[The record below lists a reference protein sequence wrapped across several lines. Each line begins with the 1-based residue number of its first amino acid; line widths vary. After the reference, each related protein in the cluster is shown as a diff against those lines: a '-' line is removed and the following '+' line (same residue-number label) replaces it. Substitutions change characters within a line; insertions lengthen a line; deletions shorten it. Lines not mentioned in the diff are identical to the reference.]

1 MKVAVSVEVSVIV
14 PVYNAEAYLE
24 RCIASLRAQ
33 TLEACEFIFVN
44 DGSTDG
50 SRRIIE
56 RHAELDDRI
65 VLIDRPNRGV
75 SEARNAGLEAAVGRY
90 VGFVDADDEV
100 APEWFETLRDA
111 AERHGCDAVIAEF
124 AEGETGRPASYPFP
138 AGILL
143 DRARIRTHLLP
154 YFVESDRCNSVCNK
168 LYRLDAVRRS
178 GASFP
183 SGVAL
188 GEDGWFNMLFF
199 AGAESAVYLN
209 YCGYRYRET
218 AGSATRR
225 WLDRDYF
232 ARALEVYH
240 SELPPIYAELLDERE
255 LEIRRSAK
263 LIRSVLAYIYVY
275 SRPSVGLAPVERIR
289 TVRRMIGHPD
299 VRRALDVY
307 RAAFGGA
314 AGRYERIMLEL
325 MKRRSALGLYCAVTW
340 SRLRSGE

>member
-1 MKVAVSVEVSVIV
+1 VEVSVIV
-14 PVYNAEAYLE
+14 PVYNAEAHLE
-24 RCIASLRAQ
+24 SCIASLRAQ

-56 RHAELDDRI
+56 RHAGLDDRI
-65 VLIDRPNRGV
+65 VLIDQPNRGV
-75 SEARNAGLEAAVGRY
+75 SAARNAGLEAAVGRY

-100 APEWFETLRDA
+100 APEWYETLRDA
-111 AERHGCDAVIAEF
+111 ADRHGCDAVIAEF
-124 AEGETGRPASYPFP
+124 SEFSESEAGRPAAYPFP
-138 AGILL
+138 AGVPL
-143 DRARIRTHLLP
+143 DRSGIRARLLP

-168 LYRLDAVRRS
+168 LYRLSAVRRS
-178 GASFP
+178 RAVFP
-183 SGVAL
+183 RGVAL

-199 AGAESAVYLN
+199 AAAESAVYLN

-218 AGSATRR
+218 EGSATRR

-240 SELPPIYAELLDERE
+240 SELPPIYAELMDERE

-275 SRPSVGLAPVERIR
+275 SRPSVGLTLAGRLR
-289 TVRRMIGHPD
+289 NLRRMIGHGD

-307 RAAFGGA
+307 RAAFWA
-314 AGRYERIMLEL
+314 EAGRYERIMLRL
-325 MKRRSALGLYCAVTW
+325 MKRRSALGLYCAATY

>member
-1 MKVAVSVEVSVIV
+1 MEVSVIV
-14 PVYNAEAYLE
+14 PVYNAEAHLE

-65 VLIDRPNRGV
+65 VLIDQPNRGV
-75 SEARNAGLEAAVGRY
+75 SVARNAGLQAAVGRF

-100 APEWFETLRDA
+100 APEWYETLLDA
-111 AERHGCDAVIAEF
+111 AERHGCDAVIAAF
-124 AEGETGRPASYPFP
+124 AEGEAGRAAGYPFP
-138 AGILL
+138 ADVTL
-143 DRARIRTHLLP
+143 DRAWIRTRLLP

-168 LYRLDAVRRS
+168 LYRMSAVRRS
-178 GASFP
+178 GALFP
-183 SGVAL
+183 RGVAL

-199 AGAESAVYLN
+199 AAAESVVYLN

-218 AGSATRR
+218 EGSATRR
-225 WLDRDYF
+225 WHDRDYF
-232 ARALEVYH
+232 ARALEVYRA
-240 SELPPIYAELLDERE
+240 ELPPIYAELMDERE

-263 LIRSVLAYIYVY
+263 LIRSVLAHIHVY
-275 SRPSVGLAPVERIR
+275 CRPAVGLSPAERLR
-289 TVRRMIGHPD
+289 RMRRMIGHRD

-307 RAAFGGA
+307 RAAFGGG
-314 AGRYERIMLEL
+314 AGRYERLMLGL
-325 MKRRSALGLYCAVTW
+325 MKRRSALGLYCAATW
-340 SRLRSGE
+340 SRLRNGE

>member
-1 MKVAVSVEVSVIV
+1 MEVSVIV
-14 PVYNAEAYLE
+14 PVYNAEAHLE
-24 RCIASLRAQ
+24 SCIASLRAQ

-65 VLIDRPNRGV
+65 VLIDQPNRGV
-75 SEARNAGLEAAVGRY
+75 SAARNAGLQAAAGRY

-100 APEWFETLRDA
+100 APEFYETLLGA

-124 AEGETGRPASYPFP
+124 AEGEAGRPAAYPFP
-138 AGILL
+138 AGVTL
-143 DRARIRTHLLP
+143 DRSCITNRLLP

-168 LYRLDAVRRS
+168 LYRMSAVRRS
-178 GASFP
+178 GALFP
-183 SGVAL
+183 RGVAL

-199 AGAESAVYLN
+199 AAAESAVYLR

-218 AGSATRR
+218 EGSATRQ

-232 ARALEVYH
+232 ARALEVYRA
-240 SELPPIYAELLDERE
+240 ELPPIYAELMDERE
-255 LEIRRSAK
+255 LEVRRSAK

-275 SRPSVGLAPVERIR
+275 CRPAVGLTPAERLR
-289 TVRRMIGHPD
+289 KVRRMIGHRD

-314 AGRYERIMLEL
+314 AGRYERLMLGL
-325 MKRRSALGLYCAVTW
+325 MKRRSALGLYCAATW